1 MDKKEAYE
9 KLLGK
14 AFFYLR
20 IRQRT
25 EHEMKTY
32 LAKKA
37 SSIIGAGEDVI
48 YAVMGRLKEL
58 NYLNDATFA
67 ESHIRSRMRSKP
79 KGEYVLKQEL
89 KAKGVS
95 EQDIEGFFDKNEIDE
110 VALAKQALQKKW
122 SSYKSLEFLKRKKRA
137 SDFLLRRGFSYDS
150 IKEALEW
157 AESKNDTER

>member
-1 MDKKEAYE
+1 
-9 KLLGK
+9 
-14 AFFYLR
+14 
-20 IRQRT
+20 
-25 EHEMKTY
+25 MKTY

-48 YAVMGRLKEL
+48 HAVMGRLKEL

-95 EQDIEGFFDKNEIDE
+95 EQDIEGYFESTELDE
-110 VALAKQALQKKW
+110 DELAKAALQKKW
-122 SSYKSLEFLKRKKRA
+122 SIYKHLDYLKRKKR
-137 SDFLLRRGFSYDS
+137 STDFLLRRGFSYDS
-150 IKEALEW
+150 IRKALEW
-157 AESKNDTER
+157 AESESDTER